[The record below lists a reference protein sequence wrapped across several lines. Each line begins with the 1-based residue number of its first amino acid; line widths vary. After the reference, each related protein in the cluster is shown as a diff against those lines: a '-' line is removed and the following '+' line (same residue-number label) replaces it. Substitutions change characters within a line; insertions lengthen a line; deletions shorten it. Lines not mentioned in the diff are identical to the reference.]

1 MNVKAALSQS
11 CVEPKIHLRIGGF
24 ESGNGLGIG
33 EKQEETIVPVFLC
46 RMPANF
52 RLLILFGGGEKYYHC
67 CMMFITFQ
75 NLPHHAGLNGSDCLC
90 QLLAPDVME
99 MKSKFE
105 H

>member
-1 MNVKAALSQS
+1 MSS
-11 CVEPKIHLRIGGF
+11 PKFTCGGF

-52 RLLILFGGGEKYYHC
+52 RLLILFGARGRHYHC

-75 NLPHHAGLNGSDCLC
+75 NLLHHAGLNGSDFLC
-90 QLLAPDVME
+90 ELLALDVRE
-99 MKSKFE
+99 MKSKIGR
-105 H
+105 

>member
-1 MNVKAALSQS
+1 VSS
-11 CVEPKIHLRIGGF
+11 PKFTCGGF

-52 RLLILFGGGEKYYHC
+52 RLLILFGARGRHYHC

-75 NLPHHAGLNGSDCLC
+75 NLLHHAGLNGSDFLRE
-90 QLLAPDVME
+90 LLALNIRE
-99 MKSKFE
+99 MKSKIGR
-105 H
+105 